1 MILNFQIKGHFVLTN
16 LILVYILWH
25 CNICFCYFSFVAL
38 IEAFFVN
45 WHLSIFVNVPC
56 IEIKSIHYIYIYYCF
71 AFYIL
76 MFYTFHLGLFLLS
89 SNLIKLLIHC
99 CLILYC
105 YCWEIWCQTD
115 LFPLWMTWS
124 FCLEAQRIFFF
135 LKILLG
141 KKELLLIYV
150 LKLTILG
157 RSC

>member
-1 MILNFQIKGHFVLTN
+1 M
-16 LILVYILWH
+16 ILVYILWH
-25 CNICFCYFSFVAL
+25 CNICFCYFSFVEF

-56 IEIKSIHYIYIYYCF
+56 IEIKNIHYIYIYYCF
-71 AFYIL
+71 IYVFYIL

-115 LFPLWMTWS
+115 LFPLWVTWS
-124 FCLEAQRIFFF
+124 FCLEAQRIFIFF
-135 LKILLG
+135 KNLTKKKRTFTKICLEVNHFGLVLLDFCP
-141 KKELLLIYV
+141 LIV
-150 LKLTILG
+150 WV
-157 RSC
+157 